1 MVKVFLAFGSGD
13 LLVDRIT
20 ANGFFALGTLAFDF
34 DVTGQ
39 LHIDHFD

>member
-34 DVTGQ
+34 TGQ